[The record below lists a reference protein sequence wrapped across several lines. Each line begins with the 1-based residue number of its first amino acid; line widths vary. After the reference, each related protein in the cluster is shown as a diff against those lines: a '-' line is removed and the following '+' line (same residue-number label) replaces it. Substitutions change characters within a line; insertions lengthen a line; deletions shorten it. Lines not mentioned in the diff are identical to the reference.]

1 MDCKPP
7 NDETGTARE
16 MLADFPS
23 SHNRKI
29 VTTMEEKILQEL
41 EELKRLT
48 LLQAKTTLTLDDV
61 VLLYG
66 LSASTIYK
74 KTSAREIPHYRKG
87 KLLFFDKAELDQWAK
102 ANRINTQAEAA
113 EQAEAYC
120 LSKGKV

>member
-74 KTSAREIPHYRKG
+74 KTVA
-87 KLLFFDKAELDQWAK
+87 
-102 ANRINTQAEAA
+102 
-113 EQAEAYC
+113 
-120 LSKGKV
+120 

>member
-1 MDCKPP
+1 
-7 NDETGTARE
+7 
-16 MLADFPS
+16 
-23 SHNRKI
+23 
-29 VTTMEEKILQEL
+29 MEEKILQTL

-102 ANRINTQAEAA
+102 QNRIVTQAEAA

-120 LSKGKV
+120 LSKGKI